1 MNRSGTVGICFGVL
15 LLPLAFFTV
24 VAAESAEA
32 QSASEVDADAV
43 AALDK
48 MGAELRS
55 HNVFVL
61 KADVTNEDVLESGQK
76 LQYAGTLE
84 VQARKPDRFKFSAK
98 SDLRERDIY
107 YDGKA
112 VTIHSPRLKYY
123 ASFDAP
129 PTIRETVEKARADYD
144 VELPLADLF
153 TWGTDKSN
161 ASKLTSAFLVRP
173 ETIGGKTCNHYALRQ
188 SNVDWQI
195 WIAADGPALPCKIVI
210 TKTSDPSQ
218 PQYSAVLNW
227 SFPNSI
233 DEKVFSFA
241 APSGAK
247 KIVVAKVTSK

>member
-1 MNRSGTVGICFGVL
+1 MIRSGTVGIGFGVL
-15 LLPLAFFTV
+15 LLPLAFFG
-24 VAAESAEA
+24 VASQGADAQPASAVEP
-32 QSASEVDADAV
+32 EAV

-84 VQARKPDRFKFSAK
+84 VQARRPDRFKFSAK

-112 VTIHSPRLKYY
+112 VTIYSPRLGYY

-129 PTIRETVEKARADYD
+129 PTIAETVQKARAEYE

-153 TWGTDKSN
+153 TWGTEKSS
-161 ASKLTSAFLVRP
+161 AGKLTSAFLVRA

-195 WIAADGPALPCKIVI
+195 WIAKDGAALPCKIVI

-218 PQYSAVLNW
+218 PQYTAVLNW
-227 SFPNSI
+227 TFPNSI
-233 DEKVFSFA
+233 DEKTFA
-241 APSGAK
+241 FAPPSSAK
-247 KIVVAKVTSK
+247 KIVVAKVTSR

>member
-1 MNRSGTVGICFGVL
+1 MISSGTVGIGFGLL
-15 LLPLAFFTV
+15 LLPLAFFG
-24 VAAESAEA
+24 VASQGADA
-32 QSASEVDADAV
+32 QSAQSGVDANAL

-55 HNVFVL
+55 HDLFVL
-61 KADVTNEDVLESGQK
+61 KADVTTEDVLESGQK
-76 LQYAGTLE
+76 LQYEGKLE

-112 VTIHSPRLKYY
+112 VTIHSPRLGYY

-129 PTIRETVEKARADYD
+129 PTIAATVQKARADYD

-161 ASKLTSAFLVRP
+161 AKLTSAFLVRP
-173 ETIGGKTCNHYALRQ
+173 ETIAGRKCNHYALRQ
-188 SNVDWQI
+188 DKVDWQI
-195 WIAADGPALPCKIVI
+195 WIAESGPALPCKVVI

-227 SFPNSI
+227 SFPNSLG
-233 DEKVFSFA
+233 DETFA
-241 APSGAK
+241 FAPPKDAK
-247 KIVVAKVTSK
+247 KIVVAKVVSR